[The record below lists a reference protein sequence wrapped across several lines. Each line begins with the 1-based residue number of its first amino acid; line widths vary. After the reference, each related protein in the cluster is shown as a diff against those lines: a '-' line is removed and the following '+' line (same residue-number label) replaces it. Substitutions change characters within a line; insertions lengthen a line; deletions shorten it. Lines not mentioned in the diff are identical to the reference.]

1 MKKAVICLIT
11 TLLLCG
17 CRVNNSQPANSKTVT
32 VINEVK
38 DADIWI
44 LPETE
49 ENLKTTVWGK
59 ATVSGIKTNKSRK
72 APLCDAGENG
82 LYIIRMIDT
91 DNIFYAAD
99 GIVLKSGWSVRIT
112 GNDLNSVTVEVT
124 DGDGALKNTYDVFA
138 ASL

>member
-1 MKKAVICLIT
+1 MKKAVIFLIII
-11 TLLLCG
+11 LLLCG
-17 CRVNNSQPANSKTVT
+17 CKASRTKTASNKTVT
-32 VINEVK
+32 ITNGVK

-49 ENLKTTVWGK
+49 ENLKTTLWGT
-59 ATVSGIKTNKSRK
+59 ATLPEVKTNESRK

-91 DNIFYAAD
+91 DNIFYSAD
-99 GIVLKSGWSVRIT
+99 GIVLKSGWTVRIAEN
-112 GNDLNSVTVEVT
+112 GLHSVIAEVT
-124 DGDGALKNTYDVFA
+124 DENGVLENTYKVYA